1 VKIKRIVFI
10 VIIVPYYTFVDGL
23 MILHWNY
30 PWREKEKQME
40 KSMSKQWNIRQTDG
54 SERNGG
60 IKNTTNIPP
69 RPQVTPPPQKPPKK

>member
-1 VKIKRIVFI
+1 
-10 VIIVPYYTFVDGL
+10 
-23 MILHWNY
+23 M
-30 PWREKEKQME
+30 Q